1 MGRNPRSRRAGK
13 RPPSDGTWQAIIIG
27 SEPRVGSRRVVGGPR
42 RLELPASTTAKVTA
56 GGTFKHED
64 RAKARP
70 GEELGRVI
78 LHDARQ
84 NPAKYCA

>member
-1 MGRNPRSRRAGK
+1 MGTKSNITPGK

>member
-1 MGRNPRSRRAGK
+1 MGRNSKITPGK

-78 LHDARQ
+78 LHDARP
-84 NPAKYCA
+84 NPAKYCV